1 MFYTRK
7 GDDGKTKIFGCDQR
21 ISKSSKVV
29 EALGALDELNSY
41 LGVCKVKVKDS
52 GFKVG
57 EETFEDIVLKL
68 QKDLFI
74 IQAEVAGAEKTIQDD
89 KVSWLEDIIAQIETS
104 LPPIHT
110 FTISGE
116 TDLSSNFDFARTL
129 ARRAERRVIAVV
141 EEGMAKISEDTSVYL
156 NRLSSLL
163 YALARLSAHIS
174 GKKEESPDYK

>member
-1 MFYTRK
+1 M
-7 GDDGKTKIFGCDQR
+7 G
-21 ISKSSKVV
+21 V
-29 EALGALDELNSY
+29 LDELGSF
-41 LGVCKVKVKDS
+41 LGVCKVKTKDS

-57 EETFEDIVLKL
+57 LETFEDIIFKL

-74 IQAEVAGAEKTIQDD
+74 IQAEVAGAEKTIQDN
-89 KVSWLEDIIAQIETS
+89 KVSWLEENIAEIEKI
-104 LPPIHT
+104 LPPIHS
-110 FTISGE
+110 FTIAGE

-141 EEGMAKISEDTSVYL
+141 EEGMVKISEDSSVYL

-174 GKKEESPDYK
+174 GKKEESPDYR